1 MIPEQMKNGELDR
14 LIQEA
19 LHSSDDLKV
28 RTGLAERT
36 IRKIEKRMLLKELL
50 VELLYKTGLVV
61 FSLAALGG
69 VLIWAGGGKFFSN
82 WYTQFLN
89 NWQFVIAVALLIIFT
104 ILIDQVGLR
113 YFEMTKRH
121 LGLKT

>member
-1 MIPEQMKNGELDR
+1 MKNGDLDR

-19 LHSSDDLKV
+19 LHSSDDLKI
-28 RTGLAERT
+28 RTGLAEKT

-50 VELLYKTGLVV
+50 VELLYKTGLVI

-69 VLIWAGGGKFFSN
+69 VLIWAGGGELFSN
-82 WYTQFLN
+82 WYTQLLN
-89 NWQFVIAVALLIIFT
+89 NLQVVIAVLVLVIFT

-113 YFEMTKRH
+113 YYEMTRKH
-121 LGLKT
+121 LGLKA

>member
-1 MIPEQMKNGELDR
+1 MKNDELDS

-19 LHSSDDLKV
+19 LHSSDDLKI
-28 RTGLAERT
+28 RTGLAEST

-50 VELLYKTGLVV
+50 AELLYKTGLVLL
-61 FSLAALGG
+61 SLAALVG

-82 WYTQFLN
+82 WYDQMLN
-89 NWQFVIAVALLIIFT
+89 NRQFVIAVVLLIMFT

-113 YFEMTKRH
+113 YYEMTKRK
-121 LGLKT
+121 LGLKA